1 MPAPAPHP
9 RHTRQHPAT
18 GDSATA
24 PRKPRR
30 PAGGTTRLFAALALL
45 ALPARAAQA
54 AGDPA
59 ACAPIRLSNVGWTDA
74 EAATAVAATLFDALG
89 YAPHTPMLA
98 LTMTYVAM
106 RDRHVDAF
114 LSNWE
119 PSGRTPIA
127 PFLADGSVERLA
139 TNLSGA
145 HYTLA
150 VPDYVWQAG
159 LRDYRDIPA
168 WGARLGYMIF
178 GLEAGN
184 DGNALVL
191 DMISGNQFQ
200 LGRFRLVESSEQG
213 MLSQV
218 DRSIQSHR
226 PIVFLAWEPH
236 PMNLRF
242 PLRYLTGGDEIF
254 GPDGGTT
261 VNTVI
266 RRGYRAECPNAARL
280 LARIHFTIPDENMM
294 MLSIQR
300 DHVAPSQVAR
310 SWLRDHPESWREWL
324 DGVTTRDGA
333 PSLPAARTFLSLS
346 PASAPDG

>member
-1 MPAPAPHP
+1 MPK
-9 RHTRQHPAT
+9 R
-18 GDSATA
+18 TA
-24 PRKPRR
+24 R
-30 PAGGTTRLFAALALL
+30 PGRIACLFAAASLL
-45 ALPARAAQA
+45 AAPAVAASP

-59 ACAPIRLSNVGWTDA
+59 ACVPIRLSNVGWTDA
-74 EAATAVAATLFDALG
+74 EAVTSVAATLFDALG
-89 YAPHTPMLA
+89 YAPQTPL
-98 LTMTYVAM
+98 LPLVMTYMAM
-106 RDRHVDAF
+106 RDRRVDAF
-114 LSNWE
+114 LSNWQ
-119 PSGRTPIA
+119 PMGSTPIA

-139 TNLSGA
+139 INLSGA

-150 VPDYVWQAG
+150 VPEFVWQAG
-159 LRDYRDIPA
+159 LRDYRDIA
-168 WGARLGYMIF
+168 KWGPRLGYMIF

-191 DMISGNQFQ
+191 DMIRKDQFH

-242 PLRYLTGGDEIF
+242 ALHYLTGGDDVF
-254 GPDGGTT
+254 GPDGKTT

-266 RRGYRAECPNAARL
+266 RRGYRTDCPNAARL
-280 LARIHFTIPDENMM
+280 LAQIRFTIPDENGM
-294 MLSIQR
+294 MLAIQQ
-300 DHVAPSQVAR
+300 DHTPPLQVAR
-310 SWLRDHPESWREWL
+310 QWLRDHPDAWRAWL

-333 PSLPAARTFLSLS
+333 PALAAVRAHLSQPPAN
-346 PASAPDG
+346 

>member
-1 MPAPAPHP
+1 MPS
-9 RHTRQHPAT
+9 RT
-18 GDSATA
+18 G
-24 PRKPRR
+24 
-30 PAGGTTRLFAALALL
+30 RLLAMLALL
-45 ALPARAAQA
+45 ALPAGGAHAAS
-54 AGDPA
+54 GDPA
-59 ACAPIRLSNVGWTDA
+59 ACAPVRLSNVGWTDA
-74 EAATAVAATLFDALG
+74 EAVTAVAATLFEALG
-89 YAPHTPMLA
+89 YAPRTPMLA

-106 RDRHVDAF
+106 RDRRVDAF

-119 PSGRTPIA
+119 PAGSTPIA

-159 LRDYRDIPA
+159 LRDYRDIAA
-168 WGARLGYMIF
+168 WGSRLGYMIF

-191 DMISGNQFQ
+191 DMIRTNQFQ
-200 LGRFRLVESSEQG
+200 LQRFRLVESSEQG

-218 DRSIQSHR
+218 DRTIQSHR

-242 PLRYLTGGDEIF
+242 ALRYLTGGDKVF
-254 GPDGGTT
+254 GPDGGAT

-266 RRGYRAECPNAARL
+266 RRGYRTDCPNAARL
-280 LARIHFTIPDENMM
+280 LAQIRFTIPDENIM
-294 MLSIQR
+294 MLAIQR
-300 DHVAPSQVAR
+300 DHMPPPQVAR
-310 SWLRDHPESWREWL
+310 HWLRDHPDAWHTWL

-333 PSLPAARTFLSLS
+333 PSLPAIQAFL
-346 PASAPDG
+346 APGG

>member
-1 MPAPAPHP
+1 MPIRAA
-9 RHTRQHPAT
+9 
-18 GDSATA
+18 
-24 PRKPRR
+24 
-30 PAGGTTRLFAALALL
+30 RLFALLALL
-45 ALPARAAQA
+45 AVPPGVARA

-59 ACAPIRLSNVGWTDA
+59 ACVPIRLSNVGWTDA
-74 EAATAVAATLFDALG
+74 EAVTAVASTLFDALG

-106 RDRHVDAF
+106 RDRRVDAF

-119 PSGRTPIA
+119 PSGSTPIR

-139 TNLSGA
+139 TNLTGA

-159 LRDYRDIPA
+159 LRDYRDIAA
-168 WGARLGYMIF
+168 WGSRLGYMIF

-191 DMISGNQFQ
+191 DMIRTNQFQ
-200 LGRFRLVESSEQG
+200 LQRFRLVESSEQG

-218 DRSIQSHR
+218 DRTIQSHR

-242 PLRYLTGGDEIF
+242 ALRYLTGGDRIF
-254 GPDGGTT
+254 GADGGVT

-266 RRGYRAECPNAARL
+266 RRGYRADCPNAARL
-280 LARIHFTIPDENMM
+280 LARIRFTVPDENIM
-294 MLSIQR
+294 MLAIQR
-300 DHVAPSQVAR
+300 DHTPPSLVAR
-310 SWLRDHPESWREWL
+310 RWLRDHPDAWHAWL
-324 DGVTTRDGA
+324 DGVTTQDGA
-333 PSLPAARTFLSLS
+333 PSLPAIQARL
-346 PASAPDG
+346 AYGD